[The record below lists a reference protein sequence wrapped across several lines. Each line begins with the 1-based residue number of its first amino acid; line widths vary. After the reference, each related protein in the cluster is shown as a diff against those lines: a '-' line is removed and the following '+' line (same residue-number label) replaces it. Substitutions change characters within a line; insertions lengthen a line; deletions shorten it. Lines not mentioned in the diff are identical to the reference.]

1 MSRYPDKKWIK
12 ENLLSLAV
20 EHKRNCKSSNCNIS
34 LMAVRIALEKLNV
47 PKRNP
52 ILLRM
57 G

>member
-34 LMAVRIALEKLNV
+34 LMAVRIALEKLGIRLT
-47 PKRNP
+47 KAEKE
-52 ILLRM
+52 ITM
-57 G
+57 